1 MSNSNIENADSGEYI
16 PSLTTLPISRLTL
29 ALFAGASGD
38 HHPIHL
44 DIDYARQAGMDDV
57 FGHGM
62 LAMAY
67 LGRLLTNRVS
77 QKRLRRFDARFV
89 AIVRVHERLTC
100 TGRVVEEF
108 EEKGEKLVRL
118 ELTVANE
125 KGEVKVTGDAIVAA
139 AMP

>member
-1 MSNSNIENADSGEYI
+1 MSNSNLEDPDSGEYI

-38 HHPIHL
+38 HNPIHV

-67 LGRLLTNRVS
+67 LGRLLTNWIP
-77 QKRLRRFDARFV
+77 QKRLRRFNARFV
-89 AIVRVHERLTC
+89 AIVRVHECLTC
-100 TGRVVEEF
+100 RGRVVEEF
-108 EEKGEKLVRL
+108 EEDGDKLVRL
-118 ELTVANE
+118 ALTVVNE
-125 KGEVKVTGDAIVAA
+125 KGEMKVTGDATVTAE
-139 AMP
+139 MP